1 MQAEVT
7 RRLIMNKIEILED
20 KALEIVYSIPTYF
33 ILIKAP
39 HPRVTGIIYFE
50 IDPEAIEVVKK
61 AYEKWERKKWKE
73 NQKHNDKTG
82 D

>member
-1 MQAEVT
+1 MKKKT
-7 RRLIMNKIEILED
+7 LDD
-20 KALEIVYSIPTYF
+20 KAVELVYSIPDYF

-39 HPRVTGIIYFE
+39 HPRVTGIIYFQT
-50 IDPEAIEVVKK
+50 DTEAIEVVKK

-73 NQKHNDKTG
+73 QQKPKGSTG